1 MATPKWFDANAY
13 MQNKLAQLKAQ
24 EPDAGWTLDKVY
36 DTFRDADFVGTEGQ
50 YEHFVQYGAA
60 EEVAPNAYF
69 DADEYYAA
77 KAKQYYE
84 EELKQEF
91 TGSEEQIAYVKSLI
105 KDAGMNAWTHYQQ
118 FGSAEGVNPSNA
130 FDASDYCAAKAEA
143 MNNAGQKAPDG
154 TDWTAESIAKAID
167 DAGMSVLEHYLTY
180 AGTGEGEVA
189 AGSTYP
195 VSGDEQVSK
204 PGETFYLTADRDS
217 LVGTSGDD
225 VFRATTAGDMNDFD
239 TVDGGAGND
248 TLEVYT
254 DDALKGTFTNIE
266 NLVVAGT
273 TAAASYDLSSF
284 SKSFTLK
291 ADADTEVTDVTGQKL
306 VLDGVGAKALTVKMA
321 ADQASVELVSQN
333 RNGDNTF
340 TLESGAALK
349 SVNLTL
355 DEAASSVKFGGAR
368 ATSIETLAVK
378 AVESSATNGATVEL
392 SSLSGLKD
400 ITVTGD
406 ASVTLSA
413 VNTATK
419 LETLDAFNTTGGVTV
434 DGKLANTAA
443 FTGGAGNDTITLGA
457 STQAHDM
464 GAGDDTVKI
473 TEALGKGVSIN
484 GGDGID
490 TLEMATNIAKDFRVG
505 DAITGFEILKLSGGG
520 TVDMDNF
527 GDINHVIAGIEA
539 VTVNNIDSNG
549 TIEFNNTANVDMTVT
564 VKDAEKADNTSDV
577 LNVTIADD
585 GDVTVQKLTVAN
597 VENINI
603 TADDTDLVTGST
615 AATHTLTLAADKATS
630 VTVSGDAKLTLNL
643 EAVSTAI
650 KDINA
655 SENTGGLTVD
665 LGSTLKDVTVTGS
678 SADDTITMGIG
689 NTVTGGEGKDT
700 FIATAATDAT
710 VSFST
715 IMNFEAGDKLQ
726 IAGMTSLAKVD
737 IESGTTNF
745 DAVVTKALETATNT
759 NAAWFVYDNNT
770 YVVLEET
777 DNGTFEAGDY
787 LVQLHGVV
795 DLSNATVVSNA
806 LSLPDVEGA

>member
-1 MATPKWFDANAY
+1 MATPKWFDANVY

-24 EPDAGWTLDKVY
+24 EPDANWGWDELY
-36 DTFRDADFVGTEGQ
+36 DAFRDAGFVGEEGQ
-50 YEHFVQYGAA
+50 YEHFVKFGAA

-91 TGSEEQIAYVKSLI
+91 TGSEEQIANVKNLI
-105 KDAGMNAWTHYQQ
+105 KTAGMNAWTHYQQ

-143 MNNAGQKAPDG
+143 MIKAGQKDPDG
-154 TDWTAESIAKAID
+154 NDWTAESIAKAID

-195 VSGDEQVSK
+195 VADEDQVVVPN
-204 PGETFYLTADRDS
+204 PGETFVLKAGIEQ
-217 LVGTSGDD
+217 LQGTSGDD
-225 VFRATTAGDMNDFD
+225 VFKAEDRVMDAGDV
-239 TVDGGAGND
+239 TDGGAGND
-248 TLEVYT
+248 TLEVYGNA
-254 DDALKGTFTNIE
+254 ALNGTFTNIE
-266 NLVVAGT
+266 NLSVIGASTGT
-273 TAAASYDLSSF
+273 YDLSSF
-284 SKSFTLK
+284 SKAFTLK
-291 ADADTEVTDVTGQKL
+291 AATGGVTVTNVTNQTLVMEGSRDNKLTATFDDAQT
-306 VLDGVGAKALTVKMA
+306 
-321 ADQASVELVSQN
+321 SVELVNEDSK
-333 RNGDNTF
+333 DATF
-340 TLESGAALK
+340 SVQGAKLESVSLTTNVNTTLGDGADNNTVKNVAISALGDSK
-349 SVNLTL
+349 VILTGL
-355 DEAASSVKFGGAR
+355 GKLENV
-368 ATSIETLAVK
+368 
-378 AVESSATNGATVEL
+378 TVAGE
-392 SSLSGLKD
+392 G
-400 ITVTGD
+400 
-406 ASVTLSA
+406 SVTLA
-413 VNTATK
+413 GATGADINA
-419 LETLDAFNTTGGVTV
+419 TDSTGGVTV

-443 FTGGAGNDTITLGA
+443 FTGGEGNDTITLDA

-464 GAGDDTVKI
+464 GAGDDTVTI
-473 TEALGKGVSIN
+473 TDALGKGVSIN

-527 GDINHVIAGIEA
+527 GDINHVIAGTEA

-549 TIEFNNTANVDMTVT
+549 TIEFNNIANVDMTVT
-564 VKDAEKADNTSDV
+564 VKDAKKADNASDV

-585 GDVTVQKLTVAN
+585 GDVTVQKLMVDD

-643 EAVSTAI
+643 DAVSIAI

-726 IAGMTSLAKVD
+726 IAGMASLAKVD

-770 YVVLEET
+770 YVVLEGT
-777 DNGTFEAGDY
+777 DNGTFGAGDY
-787 LVQLHGVV
+787 LVQLNGVV
-795 DLSNATVVSNA
+795 DLSNATVASYA

>member
-1 MATPKWFDANAY
+1 M
-13 MQNKLAQLKAQ
+13 
-24 EPDAGWTLDKVY
+24 
-36 DTFRDADFVGTEGQ
+36 
-50 YEHFVQYGAA
+50 
-60 EEVAPNAYF
+60 
-69 DADEYYAA
+69 
-77 KAKQYYE
+77 
-84 EELKQEF
+84 
-91 TGSEEQIAYVKSLI
+91 
-105 KDAGMNAWTHYQQ
+105 
-118 FGSAEGVNPSNA
+118 
-130 FDASDYCAAKAEA
+130 
-143 MNNAGQKAPDG
+143 
-154 TDWTAESIAKAID
+154 
-167 DAGMSVLEHYLTY
+167 
-180 AGTGEGEVA
+180 
-189 AGSTYP
+189 
-195 VSGDEQVSK
+195 
-204 PGETFYLTADRDS
+204 
-217 LVGTSGDD
+217 
-225 VFRATTAGDMNDFD
+225 
-239 TVDGGAGND
+239 
-248 TLEVYT
+248 
-254 DDALKGTFTNIE
+254 
-266 NLVVAGT
+266 
-273 TAAASYDLSSF
+273 
-284 SKSFTLK
+284 
-291 ADADTEVTDVTGQKL
+291 
-306 VLDGVGAKALTVKMA
+306 
-321 ADQASVELVSQN
+321 
-333 RNGDNTF
+333 
-340 TLESGAALK
+340 ESGAALK

-787 LVQLHGVV
+787 LVQLNGVV

>member
-254 DDALKGTFTNIE
+254 NDALKGTFTNIE

-291 ADADTEVTDVTGQKL
+291 ADAGTEVTDVTGQKL

-333 RNGDNTF
+333 RSGDNTF

-413 VNTATK
+413 VNTATT

-527 GDINHVIAGIEA
+527 GDINHVIAGTEA

-643 EAVSTAI
+643 DAVSTAI

-770 YVVLEET
+770 YVVLEGT

-787 LVQLHGVV
+787 LVQLNGVV
-795 DLSNATVVSNA
+795 NLSNATVASNA